1 MPALI
6 YFWTGQKIL
15 LVYFFLILLILNLL
29 CEFAYS
35 CQVPV
40 ITPLY
45 RFFFGKM
52 LRGEVKRGQWIVSG
66 SPPVFAAAA
75 LVCLF
80 FRVPFAAIGMGVML
94 LADTAA
100 ALIGRRYGRH
110 KLTNNKSL
118 EGVAAFCISGIVFAL
133 LVLSCSG
140 LFSFKLMIGA
150 ILGVF

>member
-1 MPALI
+1 M
-6 YFWTGQKIL
+6 